1 MGAFRPRVLAVAV
14 KIETTSGTDSV
25 PTLAANAVSLIGV
38 PTIGMAYLEAGKRGD
53 VVTGV
58 LGNVDRAAP
67 AGRHVSIDLKLEVKG
82 FGAAYSAVNLPEIDA
97 LLRGSGLLH
106 TVVVTGG
113 SESVTYVTLDDQ
125 METFT
130 LYAWTANKLW
140 KLVGCVAKPKL
151 TGTALQR
158 GIWDFNVIGKLVTDP
173 ATTAFSA
180 PTLNQTVPPLFHSG
194 AAQIGAA
201 FTTAVAEP
209 LIIKTTE
216 LDFGTTVS
224 ERSSAGATD
233 GIIGW
238 TISDR
243 NARQKMTIEQVTL
256 ATFDPYAAS
265 KQNSS
270 GAIDTKAQ
278 YQWGNAQYNRLKVFT
293 GRWAIEAPTHPD
305 VNNLSGWDLQGDL
318 VLGTEPV
325 GLRELRLLYD

>member
-38 PTIGMAYLEAGKRGD
+38 PSLNLGYLERGKRGD
-53 VVTGV
+53 VVTGI

-67 AGRHVSIDLKLEVKG
+67 AGRNVSIDLKLEVKG
-82 FGAAYSAVNLPEIDA
+82 FGAAYSAVNLPEVDV
-97 LLRGSGLLH
+97 LLRGAGLSQA
-106 TVVVTGG
+106 VVTTGG
-113 SESVTYVTLDDQ
+113 SESVTYKTLDDQ

-140 KLVGCVAKPKL
+140 RLVGCVAKPKL
-151 TGTALQR
+151 SGTALQR
-158 GIWDFNVIGKLVTDP
+158 GIWDFSVQGKLVTDP
-173 ATTAFSA
+173 ATTAFAA

-194 AAQIGAA
+194 AAQIGLW
-201 FTTAVAEP
+201 TTAVAEP
-209 LIIKTTE
+209 LIIKSAE

-224 ERSSAGATD
+224 ERSSAGAAD

-238 TISDR
+238 IISDR
-243 NARQKMTIEQVTL
+243 NARLKMAVEQVTL

-278 YQWGNAQYNRLKVFT
+278 YQYGTVQYNRLKVFS
-293 GRWAIEAPTHPD
+293 GRWALEAPTHAD

-325 GLRELRLLYD
+325 GLRELRLFFD